1 MLCQRLWHFVTKFR
15 RAYRHQGMINTSK
28 SCRQKNLTKSVS
40 IKSLLVKTGYFNDSD
55 FQRIR
60 PVTNN
65 IQITGKQYTVQIPLG
80 NIETLG
86 KTKLAIFFGSRH

>member
-1 MLCQRLWHFVTKFR
+1 MLCQRLWDFVTKFR
-15 RAYRHQGMINTSK
+15 PAYRHQGMINTSK

-65 IQITGKQYTVQIPLG
+65 IQITGKQ
-80 NIETLG
+80 
-86 KTKLAIFFGSRH
+86 